1 LLPHALQGI
10 SHRKRIC
17 RFTYSIRKGTP
28 MKKALITA
36 IAATLFATAASA
48 ATVGKPAPDFS
59 LTDVNGKAV
68 KLADFKGKH
77 VVLEWHNPA
86 CPFVVKHYDSSNM
99 QSLHNK
105 YDAKDTVWLTINSTN
120 PSHQDFMAND
130 KLKGYLADKKAS
142 PDSYM
147 TDADGK
153 VGQSYAAKTTPHMYV
168 INPAG
173 MLVYAGAID
182 DKRGT
187 KQDEIKTAK
196 NFVVAALEESK
207 AGKPISTPSTQPYGC
222 SVKYK

>member
-1 LLPHALQGI
+1 MFSLRRTTTTLSA
-10 SHRKRIC
+10 
-17 RFTYSIRKGTP
+17 
-28 MKKALITA
+28 AV
-36 IAATLFATAASA
+36 AATLFASSAFA
-48 ATVGKPAPDFS
+48 ATVGKPAPDFT
-59 LTDVNGKAV
+59 LTDVNGKTV

-86 CPFVVKHYDSSNM
+86 CPFVVKHYDSNNM
-99 QSLHNK
+99 QSLQSK

-120 PSHQDFMAND
+120 KSHQDFMDAN
-130 KLKGYLADKKAS
+130 KLKGYITDKKAT
-142 PDSYM
+142 PDGYLP
-147 TDADGK
+147 DADGK
-153 VGQSYAAKTTPHMYV
+153 TGQAYGAKTTPHMYV

-207 AGKPISTPSTQPYGC
+207 AGKPVSTPSTTPYGC
-222 SVKYK
+222 SVKY

>member
-1 LLPHALQGI
+1 
-10 SHRKRIC
+10 
-17 RFTYSIRKGTP
+17 
-28 MKKALITA
+28 MKKTLLAAIIATSFIGSA
-36 IAATLFATAASA
+36 IAAT
-48 ATVGKPAPDFS
+48 VGQPAPNFS
-59 LTDVNGKAV
+59 LTDINGKVV

-99 QSLHNK
+99 QSLQNK
-105 YDAKDTVWLTINSTN
+105 YDAKDTVWLSVNSTN
-120 PSHQDFMAND
+120 PTHQDYMSND
-130 KLKGYLADKKAS
+130 KLKGYIADKKAT
-142 PDSYM
+142 PDFYM

-153 VGQSYAAKTTPHMYV
+153 VGQAYAAKTTPHMYV
-168 INPAG
+168 INPVG

-196 NFVVAALEESK
+196 NFVVAALDESK
-207 AGKPISTPSTQPYGC
+207 AGKPVTSASTQPYGC